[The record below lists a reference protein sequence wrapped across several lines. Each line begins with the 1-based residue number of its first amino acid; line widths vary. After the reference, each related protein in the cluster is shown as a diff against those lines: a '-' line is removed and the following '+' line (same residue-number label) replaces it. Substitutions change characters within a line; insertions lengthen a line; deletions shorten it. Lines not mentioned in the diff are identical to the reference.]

1 MVFFSW
7 FWCWFSCPEQPHGVC
22 QVCHCCL
29 EVPVIWFPVHS
40 LDESSA
46 HYFLFIWLVWER
58 KSYDSS
64 QPIFLFLPLLS
75 LPPPPPSL
83 PPPSLSLL
91 CVCIH
96 ASARVYLC
104 VVYVC
109 GHRHMH
115 ICAHLLG
122 PQIQYWVTVSLT
134 LYLMFWDC
142 CLSLS
147 LKLTDRL
154 RILTG

>member
-1 MVFFSW
+1 MVLMLVFLPRAAPW
-7 FWCWFSCPEQPHGVC
+7 
-22 QVCHCCL
+22 
-29 EVPVIWFPVHS
+29 S
-40 LDESSA
+40 L
-46 HYFLFIWLVWER
+46 
-58 KSYDSS
+58 
-64 QPIFLFLPLLS
+64 PGLPLLFGGSCHMVSSSFLRWVFCPLFSFYLIGLGKKIIWLLTTNFS
-75 LPPPPPSL
+75 LPPSAFSPSPPPSL

-96 ASARVYLC
+96 ASARVNLC